1 MTECE
6 KAVRL
11 RLLLPAVV
19 VAASEE
25 DNSHLAKIRAALR
38 RAKAGGYEAPL
49 CSQSLNN

>member
-11 RLLLPAVV
+11 RLLLPAV

-38 RAKAGGYEAPL
+38 RAKAGGYGAPF
-49 CSQSLNN
+49 CFQPLNT